1 MRESLYKIVIS
12 IILLTITQVGYSQLS
27 DLHYLPPLKQSA
39 NNAAIQEQTIYLS
52 TPEISSF
59 DVKIY
64 RGTNTTELATLSLS
78 KSTPQT
84 YSPASGDNDITLV
97 SDAHTGIVLSDGGLR
112 FESASGEKF
121 YVNYRGRSANQAAS
135 ITSKGRAALGQK
147 FKWGGAPIESSHS
160 TVNATL
166 GIMATEDNT
175 SITISGY
182 DTACRFRSPTAI
194 DGISSSTINITL
206 NKGQS
211 YVLEAARYGAA
222 ANIDGWIG
230 ASIVSDKDIAIS
242 NGMLNFGVTNRGARD
257 AGADQPVPEDKLGKE
272 YIFVRGNGGSTNEF
286 VIIIGTQAN
295 TEIYVNDETS
305 PFATIDVGEY
315 AKVPSSKYSGTTVGK
330 NMHIATTKNV
340 YAYQVISGADHP
352 NTVGLN
358 FVAPVN
364 CLLPDTM
371 DHISNIQD
379 IAGLTASGGLFIIAS
394 TTTANSAIEVY
405 ADANQII
412 LPPEETVS
420 GTTEWK
426 TFYIAGLTL
435 TGDVSVNSTG
445 PIAVGF
451 IGFNNAR
458 GIAGYFSGFDT
469 VPVTEL
475 AVTGGGCLP
484 GGTIEV
490 VTKNFESYQ
499 WYDNGVLVPGATDHT
514 YTPTTSGDYYVRVT
528 KGGCSYD
535 SQPISAYYCNPDI
548 VVTKTADKTEI
559 LEEETIT
566 FKITVESKGVN
577 AATNVNISDVIP
589 NGLTITS
596 VSTSI
601 GSWTAPN
608 WTVGDLISGQVETIT
623 IVAKADAM
631 TGISTT
637 SAKVNTATNTQDQVD
652 DNTTTDSPSVSFNVL
667 RDYDGDG
674 IADIYDIDDDNDG
687 VLDVDETGTGGLN
700 PLADDDSDGVP
711 AYLDDDDAN
720 AAIGDDDTEVQS
732 IFDQDNDGIPN
743 HLDLDSDGDGCPD
756 AIEANVPTTLKEA
769 PVSNLDTDNTTTI
782 ITNIANAVID
792 ITQDLV
798 GANGLANSLEDV
810 DTDAAAIN
818 YTSTYT
824 NYALD
829 TALKACGSPIIT
841 QIYTTDTEHWVEITN
856 IDEDNI
862 VGINAATLVLFKDG
876 SDPTTATSPVIFANT
891 TTIQPGASILITND
905 LNNASLSNANVTPIT
920 NANVIDFSDADDVLV
935 LTRGTVSNAWNGRV
949 DVVSTIANNTSY
961 VRIDEILVPNT
972 TYTEDEWVA
981 FIDDTIITYSDAAN
995 DNAIERHA
1003 HAPLLS
1009 EIVNA
1014 DDAANI
1020 RPGLHNLKLTERISN
1035 DWSNGYPDRSR
1046 NIEILEDFST
1056 SDKLSAR
1063 KLEVR
1068 NSILSITD
1076 NLLVVTDEVEIT
1088 NTTDQIRLISSDDTN
1103 KSQLIQTHTTTAK
1116 VTGDG
1121 KLLVDQN
1128 STVPSKYRYN
1138 YLSSPVN
1145 TIGETNFTVASVL
1158 KDGTNPLDAT
1168 STIGNGSSNIAK
1180 EITFVTGYD
1189 GDYTKSPIEIAEYW
1203 VYTYAASAGGRS
1215 NWLHKYKG
1223 GTISQTD
1230 GFLLK
1235 GPGSL
1240 NQNTNGQ
1247 NYTFVGTPKDGT
1259 LTTTISAGDS
1269 YLVGNPYASAISA
1282 KKFIED
1288 NLETTNGSLYFWE
1301 HAGEKAS
1308 SNGSEGH
1315 NFGGYIGGYGVRN
1328 LSGGVAATSVSIN
1341 NNSDN
1346 GTPTLG
1352 NGSYTEPKAFIAIGQ
1367 GFFIEGDDAASTG
1380 ADNIQFN
1387 NSQREYIQEGND
1399 SYFFKSE
1406 NKKSAS
1412 HTNTLPIIKL
1422 GMSYTN
1428 DENLNLHRQL
1438 AISFKNNNS
1447 FDFDKGY
1454 DTEIYDVGTTD
1465 IYWKFPN
1472 TDEKYVITGVQNI
1485 SEDLEIPLELVISK
1499 NGQVTIGIDE
1509 WNAIDRAVYFTDKL
1523 TNASYPLDGKTIDIT
1538 LAKGTYTD
1546 RFVLAFSKTTTLGV
1560 EDAILENKVTAYL
1573 DNNAKEIVINN
1584 NSNLDLKKVAL
1595 FNLLGQKVAEWN
1607 TIETNTIQNRLK
1619 INTISESIYIVN
1631 IATEKGNIS
1640 KKILV
1645 K

>member
-1 MRESLYKIVIS
+1 M
-12 IILLTITQVGYSQLS
+12 
-27 DLHYLPPLKQSA
+27 
-39 NNAAIQEQTIYLS
+39 
-52 TPEISSF
+52 
-59 DVKIY
+59 
-64 RGTNTTELATLSLS
+64 
-78 KSTPQT
+78 
-84 YSPASGDNDITLV
+84 
-97 SDAHTGIVLSDGGLR
+97 LSDGGLR

-121 YVNYRGRSANQAAS
+121 YVNYRGRSASQATS

-147 FKWGGAPIESSHS
+147 FKWGGAPIESKDSR
-160 TVNATL
+160 VNATL

-182 DTACRFRSPTAI
+182 DTECKFRSPTAI
-194 DGISSSTINITL
+194 DGITDNTINITL

-211 YVLEAARYGAA
+211 YVLEAAKDGAA

-242 NGMLNFGVTNRGARD
+242 NGMLNFGVDIARGARD

-272 YIFVRGNGGSTNEF
+272 YIFVRGNGGSTSEF

-305 PFATIDVGEY
+305 AFTTIGVGEY
-315 AKVPSSKYSGTTVGK
+315 AKVPSSKYSGNSVGK
-330 NMHIATTKNV
+330 NMHITTTKNV
-340 YAYQVISGADHP
+340 YAYQVLSGSS
-352 NTVGLN
+352 NSNSVSLN
-358 FVAPVN
+358 FVAPVS

-371 DHISNIQD
+371 DHISNIED

-405 ADANQII
+405 NGASGNTRIF
-412 LPPEETVS
+412 LTTEETVS
-420 GTTEWK
+420 GSSDWK
-426 TFYIAGLTL
+426 TFYI
-435 TGDVSVNSTG
+435 TGVTGNVSVKSTG

-451 IGFNNAR
+451 LGFDGAK

-484 GGTIEV
+484 GGAIEV
-490 VTKNFESYQ
+490 VSKNFESYQ
-499 WYDNGVLVPGATDHT
+499 WYDNGVLVTGATDHT

-528 KGGCSYD
+528 KGGCTYD
-535 SQPISAYYCNPDI
+535 SQSISAYYCNPDI
-548 VVTKTADKTEI
+548 VVTKTADKTEVM
-559 LEEETIT
+559 EGETIT
-566 FKITVESKGVN
+566 FKITVESKSLNEV
-577 AATNVNISDVIP
+577 TNINISDVVP
-589 NGLTITS
+589 NGLTIIS
-596 VSTSI
+596 ASTSI

-608 WTVGDLISGQVETIT
+608 WTVGDIISGQVETIT
-623 IVAKADAM
+623 IVTKADAM
-631 TGISTT
+631 TGINAT

-652 DNTTTDSPSVSFNVL
+652 DNTTADSPSVSFNVL

-687 VLDVDETGTGGLN
+687 IL
-700 PLADDDSDGVP
+700 
-711 AYLDDDDAN
+711 
-720 AAIGDDDTEVQS
+720 DTEEGN
-732 IFDQDNDGIPN
+732 IDTDNDGIPN
-743 HLDLDSDGDGCPD
+743 QLDLDSDGDGCPD
-756 AIEANVPTTLKEA
+756 AIEANVPTTFKEA

-792 ITQDLV
+792 TTQDLV

-829 TALKACGSPIIT
+829 TALKACGTSMIT
-841 QIYTTDTEHWVEITN
+841 QVYTTGTEHWVEITN
-856 IDEDNI
+856 IDPTNI
-862 VGINAATLVLFKDG
+862 VGINAATLALFKDG

-905 LNNASLSNANVTPIT
+905 LTNASLSNANVTPIT

-935 LTRGTVSNAWNGRV
+935 LTKGTANYAWNRRV
-949 DVVSTIANNTSY
+949 DVVSAIADNTSY
-961 VRIDEILVPNT
+961 VRIDETLVPNT

-995 DNAIERHA
+995 DNTTERHA

-1009 EIVNA
+1009 EIANA

-1020 RPGLHNLKLTERISN
+1020 RPGLHNFGETRRISN
-1035 DWSNGYPDRSR
+1035 AWSNGYPDRSR
-1046 NIEILEDFST
+1046 YVRIFRDFST

-1068 NSILSITD
+1068 NGRTLSITD
-1076 NLLVVTDEVEIT
+1076 NLIIVTEEVKIKD
-1088 NTTDQIRLISSDDTN
+1088 TTDQIRLISSDDTN
-1103 KSQLIQTHTTTAK
+1103 KAQLIQTHTTTSK

-1128 STVPSKYRYN
+1128 TTVPSKYRYN

-1180 EITFVTGYD
+1180 EITFVAGYD

-1203 VYTYAASAGGRS
+1203 VYTYAASAGGRA
-1215 NWLHKYKG
+1215 NWLQKFKG
-1223 GTISQTD
+1223 GTIAQTD

-1235 GPGSL
+1235 GAGSL
-1240 NQNTNGQ
+1240 NQSTKGQ

-1259 LTTTISAGDS
+1259 LTTTISAGDF

-1288 NLETTNGSLYFWE
+1288 NLDTTNGSLYFWE
-1301 HAGEKAS
+1301 HKEEKAS
-1308 SNGSEGH
+1308 KNGSEGH
-1315 NFGGYIGGYGVRN
+1315 NYGGYGVRN
-1328 LSGGVAATSVSIN
+1328 LSGGVAATSVSNN
-1341 NNSDN
+1341 NNSNN
-1346 GTPTLG
+1346 GTPNLG

-1367 GFFIEGDDAASTG
+1367 GFFINGDDAASTTT
-1380 ADNIQFN
+1380 DNIQFN
-1387 NSQREYIQEGND
+1387 NSQREYIQEGNE

-1412 HTNTLPIIKL
+1412 YTNTLPIIKL

-1472 TDEKYVITGVQNI
+1472 NDKKYVITGVQSI
-1485 SEDLEIPLELVISK
+1485 SEDLEIPLELVLSK
-1499 NGQVTIGIDE
+1499 NGNATIGIDE
-1509 WNAIDRAVYFTDKL
+1509 WNAINRDVYLTDKL
-1523 TNASYPLDGKTIDIT
+1523 TNTSYALNNKTIDLT

-1546 RFVLAFSKTTTLGV
+1546 RFVLAFSKTTTLGI
-1560 EDAILENKVTAYL
+1560 EDVLLENKVAVYL

-1584 NSNLDLKKVAL
+1584 NSNLELKKVTL
-1595 FNLLGQKVAEWN
+1595 VNILGQKVAQWN
-1607 TIETNTIQNRLK
+1607 NIGITNKENRLK
-1619 INTISESIYIVN
+1619 INTLSKAIYIVN
-1631 IATEKGNIS
+1631 IDTENGKVT
-1640 KKILV
+1640 KKIAV
-1645 K
+1645 E